1 MVSWEVAE
9 VVQTVAWSLHQVESS
24 LWAICSLGMEGG
36 TPLELRLEETLGEV
50 VLLGFGLGMRGSF
63 GDQTQP
69 AEQLGHHCFLFPPK
83 AFHWCLIPALAGCSP
98 QVLVWL
104 GLGWATYADVKIR
117 QSFHHRAHLWG
128 AHQGRG

>member
-98 QVLVWL
+98 QVLVWQ
-104 GLGWATYADVKIR
+104 GLG
-117 QSFHHRAHLWG
+117 
-128 AHQGRG
+128 